1 MISPLP
7 DLASGLPRASV
18 IIPAYNAARTLPATL
33 AALRAQTIPA
43 AHLEVIVVDDGS
55 TDATAAVAAA
65 AGVRVVRRANGG
77 PAAARN
83 AGTDRARG
91 EIVLFT
97 DADCVPAPG
106 WVAAMLAPFRD
117 PAVVGVKGAY
127 RTHQRSLVARFAQIE
142 FLDRY
147 ARQARQ
153 PTIDLVGSYAAA
165 FRRATF
171 QAAGGYDTRFP
182 VANNEDVEL
191 SYRLADRGARLVFAP
206 QAIVYHTHA
215 ATLGRYLRVKVS
227 RGYWRILV
235 YRRYP
240 HKALR
245 DSYTPQVLKAQVA
258 LVGALAGC
266 AGPALVWPPLRPL
279 CAALAAGL
287 LASTLPFTAFAA
299 RYDPLV
305 AGCAPVLVIGRAL
318 ALGLGSAAALV
329 GLGPGLRRR

>member
-1 MISPLP
+1 MTWVDPDVQPDMPL
-7 DLASGLPRASV
+7 AGV
-18 IIPAYNAARTLPATL
+18 IIPAYNAAHTLPATL

-43 AHLEVIVVDDGS
+43 AQLEVIVVDDGS

-83 AGTDRARG
+83 QGAAAARSP
-91 EIVLFT
+91 IVLFT
-97 DADCVPAPG
+97 DADCVPAPD

-117 PAVVGVKGAY
+117 PTVVGVKGAY

-147 ARQARQ
+147 ARQAQQ
-153 PTIDLVGSYAAA
+153 PTIDLVDSYAAA
-165 FRRATF
+165 FRRAAF
-171 QAAGGYDTRFP
+171 LAAGGYHPGFIG
-182 VANNEDVEL
+182 NEDVEL
-191 SYRLADRGARLVFAP
+191 SYRLADGGARLVFAP
-206 QAIVYHTHA
+206 AAVVYHTHA
-215 ATLGRYLRVKVS
+215 ATLGRYLRVKVN

-240 HKALR
+240 HKVLR

-266 AGPALVWPPLRPL
+266 AGPALVWPPLRPV
-279 CAALAAGL
+279 CAALAGSL

-299 RYDPLV
+299 RYDP
-305 AGCAPVLVIGRAL
+305 
-318 ALGLGSAAALV
+318 
-329 GLGPGLRRR
+329 

>member
-1 MISPLP
+1 MVDPNNSNSPQSP
-7 DLASGLPRASV
+7 FACV

-33 AALRAQTIPA
+33 AALRAQTIPTA
-43 AHLEVIVVDDGS
+43 RLEVIVVDDGS

-65 AGVRVVRRANGG
+65 AGVRVLRG
-77 PAAARN
+77 PNRGAAAARN
-83 AGTDRARG
+83 WGAAVARAD
-91 EIVLFT
+91 IVLFT

-127 RTHQRSLVARFAQIE
+127 RTQQRSLVARFAQIE

-147 ARQARQ
+147 ALQARQ
-153 PTIDLVGSYAAA
+153 PTIDLVDSYAAG
-165 FRRATF
+165 FRRAAF
-171 QAAGGYDTRFP
+171 LAADGYHTGFIG
-182 VANNEDVEL
+182 NEDVEL

-206 QAIVYHTHA
+206 DAVVYHTHA

-240 HKALR
+240 HKVLR

-258 LVGALAGC
+258 LLGALAGC
-266 AGPALVWPPLRPL
+266 TGPALLWPPLRPL
-279 CAALAAGL
+279 CGVLAGSL
-287 LASTLPFTAFAA
+287 IASTLPFTAFAA
-299 RYDPLV
+299 RYDPVV
-305 AGCAPVLVIGRAL
+305 AVCAPALVIGRAL

-329 GLGPGLRRR
+329 GLGPGLRRG